1 MLIGV
6 AASAVVVSTASIGLA
21 AELSPQEAKKIAIDA
36 YIYGYA
42 LTTSDVTEKAFI
54 NTVAP
59 NPETFQAP
67 LNQFVSLPKYPP
79 ADYHGVTAPNAD
91 TLYSAAFL
99 DVSKEPIILSYPDMH
114 GRYFLFPIYSQWT
127 NVLAA
132 PGSRT
137 LGTGAQI
144 IAITGPE
151 WHHAGGQVSD
161 QFRLHY
167 RARLRRRDAGRLRH
181 GECCAEGVQA
191 RPAEFLWQAVHP
203 AGRNNRPQGTEC

>member
-1 MLIGV
+1 M
-6 AASAVVVSTASIGLA
+6 
-21 AELSPQEAKKIAIDA
+21 
-36 YIYGYA
+36 
-42 LTTSDVTEKAFI
+42 TSDVTEKAFT
-54 NTVAP
+54 NTTAP

-132 PGSRT
+132 PGSMAADQRNWIT
-137 LGTGAQI
+137 ARIICGVRPHPTRAGAQ
-144 IAITGPE
+144 T
-151 WHHAGGQVSD
+151 
-161 QFRLHY
+161 
-167 RARLRRRDAGRLRH
+167 
-181 GECCAEGVQA
+181 
-191 RPAEFLWQAVHP
+191 
-203 AGRNNRPQGTEC
+203 